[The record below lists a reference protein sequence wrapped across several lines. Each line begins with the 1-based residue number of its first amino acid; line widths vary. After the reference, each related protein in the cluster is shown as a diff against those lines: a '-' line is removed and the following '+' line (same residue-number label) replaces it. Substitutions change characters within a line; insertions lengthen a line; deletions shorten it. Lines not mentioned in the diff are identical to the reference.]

1 MAQPI
6 WDTTA
11 GTIGTFPYG
20 INVSFQFLASPVSP
34 ATNITYSLLAGTL
47 PTNLVIDVNGLLT
60 GIPTLVTQDTTT
72 LFTIRATDN
81 LNNIRDRTFSITTVS
96 YTHLTLPTKRIV

>member
-34 ATNITYSLLAGTL
+34 ATNITYILLAGTL
-47 PTNLVIDVNGLLT
+47 PTIL
-60 GIPTLVTQDTTT
+60 
-72 LFTIRATDN
+72 
-81 LNNIRDRTFSITTVS
+81 VS
-96 YTHLTLPTKRIV
+96 YVN